1 MTWVKPLG
9 EVTSVETDVETK
21 AHLPVMEL
29 RVPWHMTC
37 HEATSTEEITL
48 YCKENCFNKFWFLEN
63 KMYVMHYMIN
73 ICSAHLIISNLV
85 CFKYKWHWP
94 SQERAKVEF
103 QAALQRWHCQLFAGS
118 PLQFADAQAPVL
130 LSSVQVLLWWPD
142 PRAAITAAL
151 AAVQRPP
158 KTPCSKVKGCEWLS
172 AGWLTAVLCLSK
184 GTAQPGSQE
193 TATEG
198 ETGRK
203 KGRREKSY
211 SGVRCKRL

>member
-9 EVTSVETDVETK
+9 EVTSVETDVEAK

-63 KMYVMHYMIN
+63 KMYVMHYRIN

-130 LSSVQVLLWWPD
+130 LSSVGSCCDGRTPEPQLQRRLQQRRGHPRHPAARWKGVNGCLLGDLLPFCALAKEQPSLD
-142 PRAAITAAL
+142 PRKPLLKEKQAAK
-151 AAVQRPP
+151 R
-158 KTPCSKVKGCEWLS
+158 
-172 AGWLTAVLCLSK
+172 AGERNPIV
-184 GTAQPGSQE
+184 G
-193 TATEG
+193 
-198 ETGRK
+198 
-203 KGRREKSY
+203 
-211 SGVRCKRL
+211 